1 MVAIASSSP
10 AGALSCPDWWVRLQ
24 AGRPPF
30 VSLKLDNRAADQ
42 AAAIYYRLRL
52 PDVPGQP
59 AIGADGEDWFGPIVR
74 AIYGAKLPDGRRQI
88 GELFCLVP
96 KKNAKTTKAAAL
108 GLTAMLLNERP
119 KADMLIV
126 GPTQK
131 IAETCF
137 AQARGMIEADEF
149 LSRRF
154 HVREHIKTI
163 ECRVTGAR
171 LMVRT
176 FGMDVLTGVKPVL
189 VILDELHILG
199 SVAYAADVI
208 RQLRGGMLP
217 FPESL
222 FVMITTQSDHPP
234 AGVFKSELDY
244 ARGVRDGRI
253 TEGVRLLPVLYE
265 FPESVQ
271 RDEAQP
277 WRDPEMWPLVTPNL
291 GRSISLERLVEGW
304 QRAEHDGQ
312 GELIAWATQH
322 LNVEIGM
329 ALHAKRW
336 AGADLWAAAAVPGL
350 DLAELIARSEVIV
363 CGVDGGGLDDL
374 LAFSALG
381 RDKETREWLHWAHA
395 WAQPQVLSRR
405 KEIASR
411 LEDLQAAGDLTICKD
426 PTQDVRELADLVERI
441 WAAGLLPAKQ
451 GIGLDPYGV
460 SAIIDEIVS
469 RGVPDEA
476 MVSIGQGVRLSP
488 AVWGTE
494 RKLNDGT
501 LRHGGQALMA
511 WAIGNAVA
519 EQRGNAVIITK
530 ETAGKAKI
538 DPLISLFNA
547 VQLMSRNPE
556 ARDSGPSVYESRGF
570 LVI

>member
-1 MVAIASSSP
+1 MSP
-10 AGALSCPDWWVRLQ
+10 ALACPDWWDRLQ
-24 AGRPPF
+24 GGRSPF
-30 VSLKLDNRAADQ
+30 TDLKLDRKAADQ

-59 AIGADGEDWFGPIVR
+59 AIGEAGEDWFGPVVR
-74 AIYGAKLPDGRRQI
+74 AVYGAKRPDGSRMI
-88 GELFCLVP
+88 GEIFCLVP

-108 GLTAMLLNERP
+108 GLVALLLNERP

-137 AQARGMIEADEF
+137 AQARGMIEADPF
-149 LSRRF
+149 LTDRF
-154 HVREHIKTI
+154 HVREHLKTI

-171 LMVRT
+171 LMIRT

-234 AGVFKSELDY
+234 AGVFKSELQY

-253 TEGVRLLPVLYE
+253 AESRLLPVLYE
-265 FPESVQ
+265 FPEELQ
-271 RDEAQP
+271 RDPEQP
-277 WRDPEMWPLVTPNL
+277 WRNPEIWPLVTPNM
-291 GRSISLERLVEGW
+291 GRSITLERLIEGW
-304 QRAEHDGQ
+304 KRALEDGP
-312 GELIAWATQH
+312 GETIAWATQH

-329 ALHAKRW
+329 ALHANRW
-336 AGADLWAAAAVPGL
+336 AGADLWEAAGDPGL
-350 DLAELIARSEVIV
+350 TLDEVMRRADVAVI
-363 CGVDGGGLDDL
+363 GIDGGGLDDL
-374 LAFSALG
+374 LGLSVIG
-381 RDKETREWLHWAHA
+381 RDRVTRDWLHWAHA
-395 WAQPQVLSRR
+395 WGQPAVLARR
-405 KEIASR
+405 KEIAPR
-411 LEDLQAAGDLTICKD
+411 LLDLQAAGELTICEG
-426 PTQDVRELADLVERI
+426 PTQDVEELVDTIERL
-441 WAAGLLPAKQ
+441 WKAGLLPKEN
-451 GIGLDPYGV
+451 GIGMDPFCV
-460 SAIIDEIVS
+460 SAILDEIAA
-469 RGVPDEA
+469 RGMADELLVNVP
-476 MVSIGQGVRLSP
+476 QGSRLSP
-488 AVWGTE
+488 AVWGAE

-501 LRHGGQALMA
+501 FKHGAQALMA

-538 DPLISLFNA
+538 DPLIATFNA
-547 VQLMSRNPE
+547 VQLMSRNPVP
-556 ARDSGPSVYESRGF
+556 ARTRTFEYTGM
-570 LVI
+570 